1 MIERLAC
8 SIGTDFDFVFL
19 ADGVMIES
27 SFTFVTKSQ
36 STFIE
41 LAIHPSPAA
50 ASTSPSLFIYVA
62 AGDRRMSRT
71 YDTGIKLDF
80 TEALVLHPMTSFLI
94 DSSTH
99 NADRV
104 YALQLEGTGLHFLEG
119 ATVTRRDGRIIG
131 TVTSAGICLL

>member
-1 MIERLAC
+1 
-8 SIGTDFDFVFL
+8 
-19 ADGVMIES
+19 MIES

-41 LAIHPSPAA
+41 LSIHPSPAA

-104 YALQLEGTGLHFLEG
+104 YAIQLEGTGLHFLEG

-131 TVTSAGICLL
+131 TVTSAGICLF